1 MPNWQRILYL
11 VGFLAV
17 WFTIMWWVGR
27 FWFRTC
33 TKNKPATI

>member
-1 MPNWQRILYL
+1 MPNWQRILY
-11 VGFLAV
+11 LAV